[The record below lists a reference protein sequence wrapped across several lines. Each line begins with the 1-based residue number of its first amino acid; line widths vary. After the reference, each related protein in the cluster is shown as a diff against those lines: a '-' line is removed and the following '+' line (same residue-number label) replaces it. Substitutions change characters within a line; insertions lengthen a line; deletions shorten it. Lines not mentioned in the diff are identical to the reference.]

1 MSNNYLES
9 YNSDYISDFFPN
21 NMYFEKSDESSS
33 NGSFFQKPQNEIKL
47 ENGNNHEI
55 NNLETINKNE
65 EKQNKNPVNILQNTF
80 FTSRNIM
87 NNATKIKKEKK
98 GKFFKIGKQGRNR
111 KNKTFTK
118 KNQHN
123 KFEIN
128 NIITK
133 IKRKAFN
140 YSLGLIN
147 KLLKKSKNEEIKKI
161 KLKKIKNSIIAV
173 CEKQQN
179 LDLLETKLKDLLSND
194 ISPKYT
200 KKENE
205 ANYNKIQIDII
216 LEKGEPELKEVLN
229 KTFYDMINLYAQ
241 EKDEQDLYVQEKEE
255 NNLYKDFR
263 NIEDDKKK
271 IISLYESD
279 GEAYFDRYKE
289 IAKELKQIILEKKAR
304 KKKSIKN
311 SVKNFIDLSKY

>member
-118 KNQHN
+118 NGSEL
-123 KFEIN
+123 F
-128 NIITK
+128 TG
-133 IKRKAFN
+133 R
-140 YSLGLIN
+140 
-147 KLLKKSKNEEIKKI
+147 LK
-161 KLKKIKNSIIAV
+161 
-173 CEKQQN
+173 
-179 LDLLETKLKDLLSND
+179 
-194 ISPKYT
+194 
-200 KKENE
+200 
-205 ANYNKIQIDII
+205 
-216 LEKGEPELKEVLN
+216 
-229 KTFYDMINLYAQ
+229 
-241 EKDEQDLYVQEKEE
+241 
-255 NNLYKDFR
+255 
-263 NIEDDKKK
+263 
-271 IISLYESD
+271 
-279 GEAYFDRYKE
+279 
-289 IAKELKQIILEKKAR
+289 
-304 KKKSIKN
+304 
-311 SVKNFIDLSKY
+311 